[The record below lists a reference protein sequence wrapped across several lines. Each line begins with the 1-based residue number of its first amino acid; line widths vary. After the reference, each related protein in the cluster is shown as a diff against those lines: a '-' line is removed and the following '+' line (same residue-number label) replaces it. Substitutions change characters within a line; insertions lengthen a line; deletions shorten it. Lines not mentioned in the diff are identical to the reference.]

1 MRHHPLIGL
10 DYIIDI
16 LLVYRKYEGRKMT
29 VTVRRH
35 AYVRNTY
42 THMVF
47 REDTL
52 NTSIYVDVPDR
63 YRFLNRNENSESNNN
78 DVNFNGVKIENNKN
92 PGVVRRW
99 IDALLPNFPNNQNN
113 ENNSLQSKDSNSV
126 NMENIDLKNLNL
138 ARVQSDT
145 PNEYFFIEKSLYHK
159 TINFVLP
166 LTGRWEI
173 FQRFLLNYEKVC
185 LEHDG
190 NTNLV
195 IVLFENEFNNYQTML
210 DETISPNKMRQSQF
224 IQILLNNLKNKY
236 SIVNDKSLKLITSN
250 LNFSRSIGCELGAA
264 LFNTNE
270 LIFFVDV
277 DIMFTNEFLLRARLN
292 TIEYKQVYYP
302 IVFSEYDPDDP
313 LNAIKVIKI
322 HLFIFFK
329 LKEKL
334 GF

>member
-10 DYIIDI
+10 DYVIDI

-47 REDTL
+47 REDNL

-63 YRFLNRNENSESNNN
+63 YKLSNNN
-78 DVNFNGVKIENNKN
+78 ENIMKTNSDLNEKKIENKDN
-92 PGVVRRW
+92 PGLVRRW
-99 IDALLPNFPNNQNN
+99 IDALLPNN
-113 ENNSLQSKDSNSV
+113 ENNESNSIQSKISNNMNQESV
-126 NMENIDLKNLNL
+126 DLNL
-138 ARVQSDT
+138 ARVESDT
-145 PNEYFFIEKSLYHK
+145 PNQYFYIEKSLYQK
-159 TINFVLP
+159 TVNFVLP

-185 LEHDG
+185 LSSDG

-195 IVLFENEFNNYQTML
+195 IVLFENEFNDYQTML
-210 DETISPNKMRQSQF
+210 DEAISPNKMRQSQF
-224 IQILLNNLKNKY
+224 IQILLDNLKNKY
-236 SIVNDKSLKLITSN
+236 SLINNKSLKLITSN
-250 LNFSRSIGCELGAA
+250 LNFSRSIGCEMGAA
-264 LFNTNE
+264 LFNSNE

-292 TIEYKQVYYP
+292 TIEFKQVYYP

-313 LNAIKVIKI
+313 INAIKVN
-322 HLFIFFK
+322 L
-329 LKEKL
+329 
-334 GF
+334 